1 MSNNRDLLEQAALD
15 TVQRSGLKGLSF
27 RTLADEI
34 GIKSSSVHYYFPE
47 KSDLAETL
55 IERYSEAFFVQLT
68 EIESRSWNLKRKLKA
83 FIGIFE
89 AVASDNKFCL
99 CGMMAAEIE
108 QLNDDNRAQLASYFK
123 RTENWLVSLFD
134 QHKSEMN
141 TRSSH
146 RVLAKSLLS
155 GLEGAL
161 LIDRVVGDGQRL
173 KAQKDL
179 FLKLI
184 VAD

>member
-1 MSNNRDLLEQAALD
+1 MSNNRELLEQAALN
-15 TVQRSGLKGLSF
+15 TVQRGGLKGLSF
-27 RTLADEI
+27 RTLADEV

-47 KSDLAETL
+47 KSDLAEAL
-55 IERYSEAFFVQLT
+55 IKRYSEAFLDQLHD
-68 EIESRSWNLKRKLKA
+68 IGGKSWNLNRKLKA
-83 FIGIFE
+83 FIAIFE
-89 AVASDNKFCL
+89 NVASENKFCL

-108 QLNDDNRAQLASYFK
+108 QLNESNRRQLADYFT
-123 RTENWLVSLFD
+123 RTEDWLVAQFD
-134 QHKSEMN
+134 AHKSELN
-141 TRSSH
+141 ARSSH

-161 LIDRVVGDGQRL
+161 LVDRVVGDKQRL

-184 VAD
+184 G